1 VTFSDAITVLGLP
14 PLCGIYWGSIAFLRG
29 LLQGRSIT
37 DALRRAEVATAFV
50 TALAALLAP
59 AALSTILICIYA

>member
-1 VTFSDAITVLGLP
+1 VTFSAAISVLGLP
-14 PLCGIYWGSIAFLRG
+14 PLCGIYWGSIALLRG
-29 LLQGRSIT
+29 LMQGLSIT

-59 AALSTILICIYA
+59 VALSATLLCIYA